1 MWLIVNKF
9 VSAKIV
15 SNPTKTNV
23 YRRFYGI
30 PEMSGAGQIMF
41 VGRAFAFY
49 LEMMLNDGL
58 VPATL
63 SRYPLRTV
71 CSSNRV
77 HEEIERR

>member
-30 PEMSGAGQIMF
+30 PEMSGAGQVMF
-41 VGRAFAFY
+41 VERAFAFC
-49 LEMMLNDGL
+49 LEMMLNDGF

-63 SRYPLRTV
+63 VQVPSTYSLL
-71 CSSNRV
+71 
-77 HEEIERR
+77 